1 MDPKHS
7 YSSVKGMLE
16 PLITNSAGEPEIE
29 FSDGVYGKVAFQS
42 ISTSRIKLSCNQSC
56 DQLTRQVSKCYRNDG
71 LSNAYLRGLIDAD
84 PILGIS
90 DGSFRVFP

>member
-7 YSSVKGMLE
+7 YSSVQGMLE

-29 FSDGVYGKVAFQS
+29 FSDGVYGKGAFQS
-42 ISTSRIKLSCNQSC
+42 ISTSRIKLSYNQSC

-71 LSNAYLRGLIDAD
+71 LSKAYLRGSIDAD